1 MFQIRAVT
9 IILISSAGIG
19 ATQGFS
25 NTAAVVYV
33 DKNLTT
39 LPEILNDEEISWLSI
54 QSLQIVNFKI
64 PILEIHFLY
73 YISVSILQGTVMIFL
88 LIGGFLNEL
97 IGRKK
102 TMLLGQTCILAGWL
116 VVYFSKLF
124 EVLLLGR
131 FFNAMGIG
139 FTFSS
144 GVLLLSEIAL
154 VRMRGTLTMMNA
166 LMVNFGIIYALVLY
180 AIFSMDK
187 IIIMSALPSI
197 LFLLTSFF
205 LPESPMWL
213 MKKGKIDE
221 AKV

>member
-1 MFQIRAVT
+1 
-9 IILISSAGIG
+9 
-19 ATQGFS
+19 
-25 NTAAVVYV
+25 
-33 DKNLTT
+33 
-39 LPEILNDEEISWLSI
+39 
-54 QSLQIVNFKI
+54 
-64 PILEIHFLY
+64 
-73 YISVSILQGTVMIFL
+73 MIFL
-88 LIGGFLNEL
+88 LFGGFLNEL

-102 TMLLGQTCILAGWL
+102 TMLLGQTCILAGWV
-116 VVYFSKLF
+116 VVYFSKIF

-166 LMVNFGIIYALVLY
+166 LMVNSGIIYALVLY
-180 AIFSMDK
+180 AIFPMDK

-213 MKKGKIDE
+213 MKKGKINE
-221 AKV
+221 AKVWYTLFYLFIYNS